1 MTSRIL
7 MPMIADVIADQQR
20 VHAAINNADI
30 AHLRSWL
37 GQIEDILANGF
48 DDDGDRIKP
57 VGTISFYCSTFDT
70 VSLIADLQPY
80 YHHIVARLS
89 GLGIHMLGYPDVVT
103 DEAGRW

>member
-1 MTSRIL
+1 

-48 DDDGDRIKP
+48 DDD
-57 VGTISFYCSTFDT
+57 
-70 VSLIADLQPY
+70 
-80 YHHIVARLS
+80 
-89 GLGIHMLGYPDVVT
+89 VT
-103 DEAGRW
+103 DQARRNDQLLLQHFRHRFADR